1 MEKKKFANVNTPE
14 EFVDE
19 VNRCGS
25 GRYEIGIDENL
36 EKFESLRA
44 TIFFNGARWEY
55 VGEEY
60 RRQLV
65 LYSNAN
71 GTNLD
76 RIRIFDI
83 ESVELVR
90 CNEYGALYAI
100 TTGDMHPQRHLL
112 YLDNPDNQ
120 LSE

>member
-1 MEKKKFANVNTPE
+1 MARKKFAEVNSPE
-14 EFVDE
+14 EFAAE
-19 VNRCGS
+19 VNRCGI

-60 RRQLV
+60 KRQLV
-65 LYSNAN
+65 LYSNSN
-71 GTNLD
+71 GMKLD

-90 CNEYGALYAI
+90 CNEIGALYAI
-100 TTGDMHPQRHLL
+100 TTGDVRPQRHLL
-112 YLDNPDNQ
+112 YLNNPDQ
-120 LSE
+120 

>member
-1 MEKKKFANVNTPE
+1 MASKKLENVNSPE
-14 EFVDE
+14 KFVAE

-25 GRYEIGIDENL
+25 GRYEIGVDENI

-55 VGEEY
+55 VGEDPE
-60 RRQLV
+60 RELV
-65 LYSNAN
+65 LYSNTG

-76 RIRIFDI
+76 QIRICDV

-90 CNEYGALYAI
+90 SNEVVALYAI
-100 TTGDMHPQRHLL
+100 ITGDIHPQRHLL
-112 YLDNPDNQ
+112 YLESPDK
-120 LSE
+120 STVE

>member
-1 MEKKKFANVNTPE
+1 MAKKKLADVNSPE
-14 EFVDE
+14 EFIAE
-19 VNRCGS
+19 VNRCGK

-44 TIFFNGARWEY
+44 TIFFTGARWEY
-55 VGEEY
+55 IGEEY
-60 RRQLV
+60 KRELV
-65 LYSNAN
+65 LYCKAD
-71 GTNLD
+71 GMNLD